1 MNKAVRAL
9 LCAGSLSVTAA
20 VTAQDVSR
28 GAALYDN
35 HCFAC
40 HREGLHDRAHSKVA
54 TYADLRS
61 QVERWARQSGR
72 RFTPDE
78 IEELIEFLDA
88 SHYRLDRRGERRD
101 AKR

>member
-1 MNKAVRAL
+1 MSVAVRAL
-9 LCAGSLSVTAA
+9 LCAGFLCVTASA
-20 VTAQDVSR
+20 TAQDVSR

-40 HREGLHDRAHSKVA
+40 HREGLHDRANSKVA
-54 TYADLRS
+54 TYADLRL
-61 QVERWARQSGR
+61 QVQRWAGQSGR

-88 SHYRLDRRGERRD
+88 AHYRLDRRD
-101 AKR
+101 YPKR

>member
-1 MNKAVRAL
+1 L
-9 LCAGSLSVTAA
+9 LFVGSASG
-20 VTAQDVSR
+20 QDVSR
-28 GAALYDN
+28 GAALYEH

-40 HREGLHDRAHSKVA
+40 HREGLHDRANSKVA
-54 TYADLRS
+54 TYADLRA
-61 QVERWARQSGR
+61 QVQRWAGQSGR

-88 SHYRLDRRGERRD
+88 SHYRLDRRERG